1 MKCFINKLR
10 PGYIW
15 KRALFAGNKLA
26 IILFVICL
34 PAIKMQAQTKYAYL
48 VNPFIGTGGHG
59 HTYPGASMPF
69 GMMQLSPDTR
79 LEGWDG
85 CGGYHYTD
93 SIIYGFSHTH
103 LSGTGIADYCDILL
117 MPFTGEVK
125 WKNKEYASSFS
136 HKNEKAHAGYY
147 EVLLDKDKIKAAL
160 TTSIRSGMHEYSFPQ
175 TASEGKVL
183 LDLQHRDQVLESSL
197 EVVNAYEVRG
207 MRRSRSWANDQSV
220 FFYMKFEKPI
230 KEYGLALNDTLQK
243 GMKTATGINIK
254 SYFSFDLAGDK
265 KIHVKVGISG
275 VSMENAK
282 LNLET
287 EIPGWDFNKLKSA
300 AEDAWNKELGKIDVI
315 GGSNAQQEVFYTA
328 LYHASLAPNIYTD
341 INGQFRGT
349 DLKIHHADNFTNY
362 SVFSLWDTHRAL
374 HPLMTIINRKRTND
388 WINTF
393 LAQYKAGGMLPV
405 WELSGNETFCMIGYH
420 SVPVIV
426 DAYQKGIRDFDAQ
439 LALKAMI
446 SYAQSDR
453 FGLNEYGKIGFVS
466 NDIDHESASK
476 TVEYAYDDWCISQFA
491 KWLGNDSI
499 YHKYSLRAQNYK
511 NLFDPSSKHIRG
523 KVQGFWYS
531 PFKATEVNNFFTEG
545 NSWHYSFTAQQD
557 IDGLIKLHG
566 GREAFGKK
574 LDELFTTSENLS
586 GRDQADV
593 TGLIGQYAQGNEP
606 SHHMAYL
613 FNYAG
618 KPWRTQELIHKI
630 CNEFY
635 TNNPDGLIG
644 NEDCGQM
651 SAWYVLSA
659 MGFYEVTP
667 GSGIYALGTPEFDKV
682 SIHLEN
688 GKIFNI
694 KAENRSS
701 RNYYVNNITL
711 NGKAL
716 PETYM
721 RHTDLEN
728 GGALVFK
735 MSDRP
740 NYTRGIK
747 DHDIPHSSI
756 ENSKL
761 VAVPFFDM
769 PTNKFKQTM
778 SVKMGTLDTQALI
791 YYRVGPKDKQETG
804 FIRYSRPFTINNTS
818 NISFYSEKNGIK
830 SAIVTQTFYKVPSDR
845 TITVMSEVN
854 PMYTGGGD
862 QALIDGI
869 TGTQNWKTGE
879 WQSYFAKDFVAL
891 IDLQS
896 LRPITHVGI
905 HVLQDVS
912 PWIVYPKEV
921 LFETSTDGKVF
932 QPLIT
937 VENKISTEDK
947 GPVVQELGIDVKTQA
962 RYVKVTAKNG
972 GVLPA
977 WHESAGQPTHIFID
991 EIIIR

>member
-1 MKCFINKLR
+1 MGWRRFSFGVMLFIFTNAVGQKNYSL
-10 PGYIW
+10 
-15 KRALFAGNKLA
+15 
-26 IILFVICL
+26 
-34 PAIKMQAQTKYAYL
+34 L

-85 CGGYHYTD
+85 CGGYHYSD

-125 WKNKEYASSFS
+125 WKNKEYASPFS

-147 EVLLDKDKIKAAL
+147 EVLLDKNNIKAAL
-160 TTSIRSGMHEYSFPQ
+160 TTSTRSGMHEYTFPNN
-175 TASEGKVL
+175 ASEGNIL

-197 EVVNAYEVRG
+197 EILNDYEVRG
-207 MRRSRSWANDQSV
+207 MRRSSSWATNQSV
-220 FFYMKFEKPI
+220 FFYMKFEKPF
-230 KEYGLALNDTLQK
+230 KDYGIAVNDTLQK
-243 GMKTATGINIK
+243 GVKIATGNNVK

-265 KIHVKVGISG
+265 KLHVKIGISG

-282 LNLET
+282 LNLDT
-287 EIPGWDFNKLKSA
+287 EIPDWDFNKLKSI
-300 AEDAWNKELGKIDVI
+300 AENTWNKELGKIDVK
-315 GGSNAQQEVFYTA
+315 GGSADQQTVFYTA
-328 LYHASLAPNIYTD
+328 LYHASLAPNTYTD
-341 INGQFRGT
+341 INGQYRGT
-349 DLKIHHADNFTNY
+349 DLKIHKADNFTNY

-393 LAQYKAGGMLPV
+393 LAQFQYGGMLPV

-439 LALKAMI
+439 LALKAMTN
-446 SYAQSDR
+446 YAESDR
-453 FGLNEYGKIGFVS
+453 FGLKEYGNLGFVS

-491 KWLGNDSI
+491 KWIGNDSV
-499 YHKYSLRAQNYK
+499 YRKYSLRAQNYK
-511 NLFDPSSKHIRG
+511 NLFDPSTKHIRG
-523 KVQGFWYS
+523 KVQGMWYS

-566 GREAFGKK
+566 SREAFAKN
-574 LDELFTTSENLS
+574 LDELFTTTENLS

-618 KPWRTQELIHKI
+618 KPWRTQELIHRI
-630 CNEFY
+630 CTDFY
-635 TNNPDGLIG
+635 TNSPDGLIG

-667 GSGIYALGTPEFDKV
+667 GSGIYALGTPMFDEVKV
-682 SIHLEN
+682 HLEN
-688 GKIFNI
+688 TKTFFI
-694 KAENRSS
+694 KAQNRPSG
-701 RNYYVNNITL
+701 NFYVNTVSL
-711 NGKAL
+711 NGKL
-716 PETYM
+716 HPGTYI
-721 RHTDLEN
+721 RHTDLTN
-728 GGALVFK
+728 GGELIFT
-735 MSDRP
+735 MSNKP
-740 NYTRGIK
+740 NYRRGVK
-747 DHDIPHSSI
+747 EKDIPHSSI
-756 ENSKL
+756 VDGKF
-761 VAVPFFDM
+761 VAVPYFDM
-769 PTNKFKQTM
+769 STNKFKQTLP
-778 SVKMGTLDTQALI
+778 VKMGTLDKQAAI
-791 YYRVGPKDKQETG
+791 YYKLDAKESQASAFT
-804 FIRYSRPFTINNTS
+804 RYTKPFTINNTCKV
-818 NISFYSEKNGIK
+818 SFYSENNGSK
-830 SAIVTQTFYKVPSDR
+830 SAVVTQSFYKVPSDR

-854 PMYTGGGD
+854 PMYTAGGE

-869 TGTQNWKTGE
+869 TGTKNWKTGE
-879 WQSYFAKDFVAL
+879 WQSYFDKDFVAL
-891 IDLQS
+891 IDLKS
-896 LRPITHVGI
+896 LRPINHVGI

-921 LFETSTDGKVF
+921 IFESSTDGKVF
-932 QPLIT
+932 QPLTT
-937 VENKISTEDK
+937 VQNKISTEDK
-947 GPVVQELGIDVKTQA
+947 EPAMQELGVDVKANA
-962 RYVKVTAKNG
+962 RYIKVTAKTG